1 MSKTKKEQRRQANLL
16 ANRIRKNLAD
26 ANASDDPLSTSLMAF
41 TSMEIKIANDDG
53 NLMARKIN
61 IKFYKSPLPQHLH
74 EGCLE
79 LFEKNVKFHFEDETK
94 PATSFKSQ
102 SLEHWPKVF
111 TCPSL
116 F

>member
-1 MSKTKKEQRRQANLL
+1 MKLLDNKSKTEKDEEGGGMKFVV
-16 ANRIRKNLAD
+16 IDKTT
-26 ANASDDPLSTSLMAF
+26 DDIVQNTNEPPGDVL
-41 TSMEIKIANDDG
+41 
-53 NLMARKIN
+53 
-61 IKFYKSPLPQHLH
+61 
-74 EGCLE
+74 LE